1 VTKGKDEISMRICEG
16 ILQKCQQKKRKKEK
30 KYTIGSKILQEQ
42 SIEK

>member
-16 ILQKCQQKKRKKEK
+16 ILQKMSAKKKKEN
-30 KYTIGSKILQEQ
+30 KYTIRSKVLQEQ